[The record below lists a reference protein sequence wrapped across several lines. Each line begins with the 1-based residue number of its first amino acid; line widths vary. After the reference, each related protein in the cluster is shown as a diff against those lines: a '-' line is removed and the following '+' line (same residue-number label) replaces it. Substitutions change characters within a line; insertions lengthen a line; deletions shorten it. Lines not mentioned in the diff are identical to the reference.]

1 MAKRLWLV
9 LALGLA
15 LIGARPALADVW
27 DVATNNDNT
36 AGSTENDLVHG
47 SDQIH
52 DLGDIVAG
60 VTADEDS
67 YTVGEAAN
75 SSYEIVVDGTTG
87 DIGGVTIERFDAT
100 GTSSLGVGGPIGVG
114 YSQHLA
120 WDNAGAAVNNA
131 ARVNSIDCP
140 GCDTNDQYRIRF
152 YDTTC
157 AIARYNNSATQ
168 ITVMVVQNTTSGA
181 VNGHYYL
188 WNRRACSEP
197 ATNVLAGAKRTFVR
211 NTSLTPG
218 PSPPVTN
225 DAAAGHGGG
234 RGRRAPPASPRH
246 RAVLPAALS
255 RPSSGRRRPSLSA
268 RLQGD

>member
-52 DLGDIVAG
+52 DLGDVVAG
-60 VTADEDS
+60 TTADEDWF
-67 YTVGEAAN
+67 TVGEAAN

-100 GTSSLGVGGPIGVG
+100 GTTSLGVGGPIGVG

-120 WDNAGAAVNNA
+120 WDNAGAAVNNS
-131 ARVNSIDCP
+131 ARVNSADCP
-140 GCDTNDQYRIRF
+140 GCDTNDQYRVRF
-152 YDTTC
+152 YDTSC
-157 AIARYNNSATQ
+157 AIARFNNSGTQ
-168 ITVMVVQNTTSGA
+168 ITVMVVQNTTSGTVA
-181 VNGHYYL
+181 GHYYL
-188 WNRRACSEP
+188 WNATGVLQNP
-197 ATNVLAGAKRTFVR
+197 ASNTFSLAANATFVR
-211 NTSLTPG
+211 NTSLDAAGSGSVT
-218 PSPPVTN
+218 VTN
-225 DAAAGHGGG
+225 GSGYGALAGK
-234 RGRRAPPASPRH
+234 AVAVEPATGFTFDT
-246 RAVLPAALS
+246 ALS
-255 RPSSGRRRPSLSA
+255 CRPH
-268 RLQGD
+268 

>member
-60 VTADEDS
+60 VTADEDW
-67 YTVGEAAN
+67 YTVGEAAS

-120 WDNAGAAVNNA
+120 WDNAGVPPT
-131 ARVNSIDCP
+131 RLVNSL
-140 GCDTNDQYRIRF
+140 TARAAIR
-152 YDTTC
+152 
-157 AIARYNNSATQ
+157 
-168 ITVMVVQNTTSGA
+168 TTSTVFA
-181 VNGHYYL
+181 STT
-188 WNRRACSEP
+188 RP
-197 ATNVLAGAKRTFVR
+197 AP
-211 NTSLTPG
+211 SLT
-218 PSPPVTN
+218 
-225 DAAAGHGGG
+225 
-234 RGRRAPPASPRH
+234 
-246 RAVLPAALS
+246 
-255 RPSSGRRRPSLSA
+255 
-268 RLQGD
+268 

>member
-27 DVATNNDNT
+27 DVATANDNT

-47 SDQIH
+47 SDQVH

-60 VTADEDS
+60 TTADEDWF
-67 YTVGEAAN
+67 TLGESAN
-75 SSYEIVVDGTTG
+75 SSYEAVVDGTTG
-87 DIGGVTIERFDAT
+87 DIGGVTIERTDAAGTLPAIQT
-100 GTSSLGVGGPIGVG
+100 GTAIGVG

-120 WDNAGAAVNNA
+120 WDNSAAVA
-131 ARVNSIDCP
+131 EALRVTSTACP

-157 AIARYNNSATQ
+157 AIARFNNSGTQ
-168 ITVMVVQNTTSGA
+168 ITVMVLQNTTSGT

-188 WNRRACSEP
+188 WNP
-197 ATNVLAGAKRTFVR
+197 TGVLQNVATNTFTAGANATFVR
-211 NTSLTPG
+211 NTSLDAAGSGSITI
-218 PSPPVTN
+218 TN
-225 DAAAGHGGG
+225 DSGYGAVAGK
-234 RGRRAPPASPRH
+234 AVAVEPATGFTFDT
-246 RAVLPAALS
+246 ALS
-255 RPSSGRRRPSLSA
+255 CRPH
-268 RLQGD
+268 

>member
-60 VTADEDS
+60 TTADEDWF
-67 YTVGEAAN
+67 TVGEAAN
-75 SSYEIVVDGTTG
+75 ASYEVVVDGTTG
-87 DIGGVTIERFDAT
+87 DIGGVTIDRFDAT
-100 GTSSLGVGGPIGVG
+100 GTTNQQTGGPIGVG
-114 YSQHLA
+114 YSQHMA
-120 WDNAGAAVNNA
+120 WETSTAVNEA
-131 ARVNSIDCP
+131 VRVTSSDCP

-157 AIARYNNSATQ
+157 AISRFNNSATQ
-168 ITVMVVQNTTSGA
+168 VTVMVVQNTTSGP

-188 WNRRACSEP
+188 WNPAGVLQNP
-197 ATNVLAGAKRTFVR
+197 ATNTFNLAANATFVR
-211 NTSLTPG
+211 NTVVDAPG
-218 PSPPVTN
+218 SSGSVTITN
-225 DAAAGHGGG
+225 DSGYGAVAGK
-234 RGRRAPPASPRH
+234 AVAVEPATGFTFDT
-246 RAVLPAALS
+246 ALS
-255 RPSSGRRRPSLSA
+255 CRPH
-268 RLQGD
+268 

>member
-60 VTADEDS
+60 TTADEDW
-67 YTVGEAAN
+67 YTIGEAAN

-100 GTSSLGVGGPIGVG
+100 GTTSLGTGGPIGVG

-120 WDNAGAAVNNA
+120 WDNAGAAVNNS
-131 ARVNSIDCP
+131 ARVNSTDCP

-157 AIARYNNSATQ
+157 AIARFNNSGTQ
-168 ITVMVVQNTTSGA
+168 ITVMVVQNTTSGT

-188 WNRRACSEP
+188 WNPTGVLQNP
-197 ATNVLAGAKRTFVR
+197 ASNTFTLAPNATFVR
-211 NTSLTPG
+211 NTSLDAAGSGSVT
-218 PSPPVTN
+218 VTN
-225 DAAAGHGGG
+225 DSGYGALAGK
-234 RGRRAPPASPRH
+234 AVAVEPATGFTFDT
-246 RAVLPAALS
+246 ALS
-255 RPSSGRRRPSLSA
+255 CRPH
-268 RLQGD
+268 

>member
-36 AGSTENDLVHG
+36 ALTTENDLVHG

-60 VTADEDS
+60 VTPDEDWF
-67 YTVGEAAN
+67 TVGEAAN
-75 SSYEIVVDGTTG
+75 SSYEVVVDGTTG
-87 DIGGVTIERFDAT
+87 DIGGVTIERFDSS
-100 GTSSLGVGGPIGVG
+100 GTTLLGTGGPIGVG

-120 WDNAGAAVNNA
+120 WDNAGTAVDTR
-131 ARVNSIDCP
+131 ARVHSTACP
-140 GCDTNDQYRIRF
+140 TCDTNDQYRIRF

-157 AIARYNNSATQ
+157 AIARFNNSATQ
-168 ITVMVVQNTTSGA
+168 ITIMILQNTTSGT

-188 WNRRACSEP
+188 WD
-197 ATNVLAGAKRTFVR
+197 ATGVLQNPVTNTFSIAANAGFVR
-211 NTSLTPG
+211 NTSLDAPG
-218 PSPPVTN
+218 VGGSVTVTN
-225 DAAAGHGGG
+225 DSGYGAVAGK
-234 RGRRAPPASPRH
+234 AVAVEPATGFTFDT
-246 RAVLPAALS
+246 ALS
-255 RPSSGRRRPSLSA
+255 CRPH
-268 RLQGD
+268 